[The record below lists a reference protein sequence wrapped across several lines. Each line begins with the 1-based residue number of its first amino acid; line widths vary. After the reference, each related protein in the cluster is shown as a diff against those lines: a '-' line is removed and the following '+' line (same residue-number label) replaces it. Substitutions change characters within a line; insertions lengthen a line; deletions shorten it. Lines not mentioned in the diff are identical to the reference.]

1 MEHNYCV
8 FIGRFQPFH
17 NSHLQVVR
25 EGLTQAKE
33 LIMVLGSAHSARTM
47 KNPWTIEDREYMIRL
62 CLTDEENKRVHF
74 VGVRDYFYN
83 DNLWVAD
90 IQAKVNSIT
99 DGDQTV
105 ALIGT
110 YKDSSSYYI
119 KLFPQWEFL
128 PSKSNG
134 ILNAT
139 DARNEYFSQGEVYVS
154 RENSATHMLPMGV
167 RNYLATWMNTEHYEN
182 IKAEHKFIQ
191 EYKKMWSVAP
201 YPVTF
206 NTVDAVLIQ
215 SGHVLVVKRKFNPGK
230 GLIALPG
237 GFLKDNETL
246 ETSAIRELKEETGIR
261 VDKIVLRNHVV
272 DNKTFD
278 HPGRSLRGRTITHAF
293 AIRLPDGELPEVK
306 GSDDAAKAYWMPLM
320 DVARLEHE
328 FYEDHAHI
336 INYFIKKF

>member
-25 EGLTQAKE
+25 EGLSQAKE
-33 LIMVLGSAHSARTM
+33 LIIVLGSAHSARNI
-47 KNPWTIEDREYMIRL
+47 KNPWTTQEREEMIRASL
-62 CLTDEENKRVHF
+62 SSYENTRIHF

-99 DGDQTV
+99 NGDPTT

-128 PSKSNG
+128 PSKSDG
-134 ILNAT
+134 RLNAT
-139 DARNEYFSQGEVYVS
+139 DFRNMYFGPKDEFELEASSRGKLPHEVTAFMF
-154 RENSATHMLPMGV
+154 NFMKTP
-167 RNYLATWMNTEHYEN
+167 HYTSLCE
-182 IKAEHKFIQ
+182 EFKFIQ
-191 EYKKMWSVAP
+191 EYKKSWEVAP

-237 GFLKDNETL
+237 GFLKDTETL
-246 ETSAIRELKEETGIR
+246 EASAIRELKEETGIKI
-261 VDKIVLRNHVV
+261 DKIVLKNHVV
-272 DNKTFD
+272 DSKTFD

-293 AIRLPDGELPEVK
+293 CIRLPDGELPEVK
-306 GSDDAAKAYWMPLM
+306 GGDDAAKAYWMPLM

-328 FYEDHAHI
+328 FFEDHCHI
-336 INYFIKKF
+336 INYFLRKF

>member
-25 EGLTQAKE
+25 EGLSQAKE
-33 LIMVLGSAHSARTM
+33 LIIVLGSAHAARNI
-47 KNPWTIEDREYMIRL
+47 KNPWTVQEREDMIRA
-62 CLTDEENKRVHF
+62 CLSDDENSRAHF
-74 VGVRDYFYN
+74 VSVRDYFYN

-99 DGDQTV
+99 NGDPAI

-128 PSKSNG
+128 PSRSNNT
-134 ILNAT
+134 LNAT
-139 DARNEYFSQGEVYVS
+139 DVRNILFKDSVYIGEDLKTL
-154 RENSATHMLPMGV
+154 NDMLPKQVFNWFGKFV
-167 RNYLATWMNTEHYEN
+167 KTKEYSGLKE
-182 IKAEHKFIQ
+182 EHKFIQ
-191 EYKKMWSVAP
+191 EYKKSWEVAP

-237 GFLKDNETL
+237 GFVKESETL
-246 ETSAIRELKEETGIR
+246 ETSAIRELKEETGIKI
-261 VDKIVLRNHVV
+261 DKIVLKNHVV
-272 DNKTFD
+272 DSKTFD

-293 AIRLPDGELPEVK
+293 CIRLPDGELPEVK
-306 GSDDAAKAYWMPLM
+306 GGDDAAKAYWMPLM

-328 FYEDHAHI
+328 FYEDHCHI
-336 INYFIKKF
+336 INYFLRKF

>member
-17 NSHLQVVR
+17 LSHLQVVK

-33 LIMVLGSAHSARTM
+33 LIIVLGSAHSARNI
-47 KNPWTIEDREYMIRL
+47 KNPWTTQEREEMIRR
-62 CLTDEENKRVHF
+62 CLTNEENSRTHF
-74 VGVRDYFYN
+74 VNVRDYFYN

-90 IQAKVNSIT
+90 IQAKINSIT
-99 DGDQTV
+99 EGDPTV

-134 ILNAT
+134 VLNAT
-139 DARNEYFSQGEVYVS
+139 DARNALFDDVS
-154 RENSATHMLPMGV
+154 LPSNQAIIANMLPIPV
-167 RNYLATWMNTEHYEN
+167 QEYLTEWIDN
-182 IKAEHKFIQ
+182 KAYVDLVAEYKFIKD
-191 EYKKMWSVAP
+191 YKKAWSVAP

-206 NTVDAVLIQ
+206 NTVDCVVIQ

-237 GFLKDNETL
+237 GFVKENETL

-261 VDKIVLRNHVV
+261 VEKIVLKNHVV

-293 AIRLPDGELPEVK
+293 CIRLPDGELPEVK
-306 GSDDAAKAYWMPLM
+306 GGDDAAKAYWMPLM

>member
-17 NSHLQVVR
+17 NSHLQVVK
-25 EGLTQAKE
+25 EGLSQAKE
-33 LIMVLGSAHSARTM
+33 LIIVLGSAHAARNI
-47 KNPWTIEDREYMIRL
+47 KNPWTTQEREDMIRA
-62 CLTDEENKRVHF
+62 CLSNEENSRTHF
-74 VGVRDYFYN
+74 VSVRDYFYN

-90 IQAKVNSIT
+90 IQAKINSIT
-99 DGDQTV
+99 EGDSNV

-119 KLFPQWEFL
+119 KLFPQWDFL

-134 ILNAT
+134 VLNAT
-139 DARNEYFSQGEVYVS
+139 DARNALFGDLSLPANQAVIL
-154 RENSATHMLPMGV
+154 NMLPIAV
-167 RNYLATWMNTEHYEN
+167 QEYLTEWVDH
-182 IKAEHKFIQ
+182 KAFADLVAEYKFIQ
-191 EYKKMWSVAP
+191 DYKKQWSVAP

-206 NTVDAVLIQ
+206 NTVDCVLIQ

-230 GLIALPG
+230 GLVALPG
-237 GFLKDNETL
+237 GFLKENETL

-261 VDKIVLRNHVV
+261 VDKIVLKNHVV

-293 AIRLPDGELPEVK
+293 CIRLPDGELPEVK

>member
-25 EGLTQAKE
+25 EGLSQAKE
-33 LIMVLGSAHSARTM
+33 LIIVLGSAHAARNI
-47 KNPWTIEDREYMIRL
+47 KNPWTVEDREYMIRL
-62 CLTDEENKRVHF
+62 CLSDEENKRVHF

-99 DGDQTV
+99 EGDPTT

-119 KLFPQWEFL
+119 KLFPQWDFL
-128 PSKSNG
+128 PSRSNG
-134 ILNAT
+134 LLNAT
-139 DARNEYFSQGEVYVS
+139 DALNALFAEASEANNAVL
-154 RENSATHMLPMGV
+154 ENMLPPQV
-167 RNYLATWMNTEHYEN
+167 IQYIASFKHTAHYDNLYAEYAF
-182 IKAEHKFIQ
+182 IKK
-191 EYKKMWSVAP
+191 YKEQWAAAP
-201 YPVTF
+201 YTPTF
-206 NTVDAVLIQ
+206 NTVDTVLIQ

-237 GFLKDNETL
+237 GFLKETETL
-246 ETSAIRELKEETGIR
+246 EQSAVRELKEETGIK
-261 VDKIVLRNHVV
+261 VDKIVLKNHVV
-272 DNKTFD
+272 DSKTFD

-293 AIRLPDGELPEVK
+293 CIRLPDGELPDVK

-336 INYFIKKF
+336 INYFLKKF